1 MRMPLPIVWVNFPL
15 AQLSVAPSERQVG
28 LVLGRPM
35 FHAPSFANLYA
46 TQFGFVW
53 SMARHLGVNAEELDD
68 VVQDVFLVIHGRLNT
83 LERPESIRS
92 WIFGIVRRV
101 VSGHHRAKRAD
112 LNKRG
117 TLQVV
122 SEVFDSKP
130 STPQELLERS
140 EQAGLLW
147 RLLEEVDP
155 AKRQVFVL
163 AEIREM
169 TAPEIV
175 EITGIPLSTV
185 YARLRFARQELEEA
199 LQRYRARSRAASWM
213 PQNSVGPMLSSRALT
228 RTARRDA
235 HRDGRS
241 GCE

>member
-1 MRMPLPIVWVNFPL
+1 MV
-15 AQLSVAPSERQVG
+15 
-28 LVLGRPM
+28 
-35 FHAPSFANLYA
+35 HAPSFANLYA

-53 SMARHLGVNAEELDD
+53 SMTRHLGVNIEELDD
-68 VVQDVFLVIHGRLNT
+68 IVQDVFLIIHDRLHT
-83 LERPESIRS
+83 LERPEAMRS

-122 SEVFDSKP
+122 SEVFNSKP

-147 RLLEEVDP
+147 RLLEEIDP

-169 TAPEIV
+169 TAPEIA
-175 EITGIPLSTV
+175 EITSIPLSTV

-199 LQRYRARSRAASWM
+199 LQRYRARSLAAKWM
-213 PQNSVGPMLSSRALT
+213 SQSSVGQVLPRRALT
-228 RTARRDA
+228 KTAHRDA
-235 HRDGRS
+235 SRDGRS

>member
-1 MRMPLPIVWVNFPL
+1 MV
-15 AQLSVAPSERQVG
+15 
-28 LVLGRPM
+28 
-35 FHAPSFANLYA
+35 HAPSFANLYA

-53 SMARHLGVNAEELDD
+53 SMTRHLGVNIEELDD
-68 VVQDVFLVIHGRLNT
+68 IVQDVFLIIHDRLHT
-83 LERPESIRS
+83 LERPEALRS

-140 EQAGLLW
+140 EQASLLW
-147 RLLEEVDP
+147 RLLEEIGP

-169 TAPEIV
+169 TAPEIA
-175 EITGIPLSTV
+175 EITSIPLSTV

-199 LQRYRARSRAASWM
+199 LQRYRARSLAARWM
-213 PQNSVGPMLSSRALT
+213 SQGSVGQVLPRRALT
-228 RTARRDA
+228 KTARRDA
-235 HRDGRS
+235 SRDGRS

>member
-1 MRMPLPIVWVNFPL
+1 MV
-15 AQLSVAPSERQVG
+15 
-28 LVLGRPM
+28 
-35 FHAPSFANLYA
+35 HAPSFANLYA

-53 SMARHLGVNAEELDD
+53 SMTRHLGVNIEELDD
-68 VVQDVFLVIHGRLNT
+68 IVQDVFLIIHDRLHT
-83 LERPESIRS
+83 LERPEAMRS

-122 SEVFDSKP
+122 SEVFNSKP

-147 RLLEEVDP
+147 RLLEEIDP

-169 TAPEIV
+169 TAPEIA
-175 EITGIPLSTV
+175 EITSIPLSTV

-199 LQRYRARSRAASWM
+199 LQRYRARSLAARWM
-213 PQNSVGPMLSSRALT
+213 SQSSVGQVLPRRALT
-228 RTARRDA
+228 KTARRDA
-235 HRDGRS
+235 SRDGRS